1 MVQNDPQ
8 RPLPIQDELVAEEAG
23 EQVRAV
29 EPPLPSLEYS
39 WKCSASDNNN
49 SVSGGHLYTL
59 IRMKSNVY
67 KKELGI
73 QDILTPILSLPFSNK
88 FIIMNNNSG
97 FSV

>member
-8 RPLPIQDELVAEEAG
+8 RPLLIQDELVAEEAG
-23 EQVRAV
+23 EQVPAV

-67 KKELGI
+67 QKELGI
-73 QDILTPILSLPFSNK
+73 QDILTPILSLPFSYK
-88 FIIMNNNSG
+88 FIIMINNSG